1 MSDNGVNED
10 KKQKLRNKYHE
21 GGGKYHEGGGKEKA
35 RQYYL
40 DNRDVIKE
48 KARARYQ
55 NLSEEQKEAKRE
67 YSRRRYKQ
75 MVDAFKLARENS

>member
-1 MSDNGVNED
+1 MSDKGVNND
-10 KKQKLRNKYHE
+10 KKQKLREKYYE
-21 GGGKYHEGGGKEKA
+21 GGSKEKA

-40 DNRDVIKE
+40 KYQDVIKE

-75 MVDAFKLARENS
+75 MTDTIKQVKIS

>member
-1 MSDNGVNED
+1 MSDININND
-10 KKQKLRNKYHE
+10 KKQKLCKKY
-21 GGGKYHEGGGKEKA
+21 YEGGGKEKA

-40 DNRDVIKE
+40 NNKDVIKE
-48 KARARYQ
+48 KSKTRYQ

-75 MVDAFKLARENS
+75 MIDAIGKVKNS

>member
-1 MSDNGVNED
+1 MFDNDVNND
-10 KKQKLRNKYHE
+10 KKQKLRK
-21 GGGKYHEGGGKEKA
+21 KYHEGGGKEKA

-40 DNRDVIKE
+40 DNKEVIKE
-48 KARARYQ
+48 KAKARYQ

-75 MVDAFKLARENS
+75 MVDALKLVVENS

>member
-1 MSDNGVNED
+1 MSGKGVNNN
-10 KKQKLRNKYHE
+10 KKQKLRDKCY
-21 GGGKYHEGGGKEKA
+21 EGGGKEKA

-48 KARARYQ
+48 KASARYQ
-55 NLSEEQKEAKRE
+55 NLSEEKKEVKRE

-75 MVDAFKLARENS
+75 MVHALKLARENS